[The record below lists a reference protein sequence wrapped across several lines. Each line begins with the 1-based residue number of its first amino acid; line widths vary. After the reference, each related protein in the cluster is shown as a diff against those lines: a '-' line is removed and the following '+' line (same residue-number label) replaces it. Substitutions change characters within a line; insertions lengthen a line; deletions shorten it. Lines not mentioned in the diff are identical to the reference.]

1 MQSTL
6 SPTTARGWKMGA
18 AIDGLFTQ
26 FFYKTINVDYVD
38 FWKIDVPQNIV
49 VMILSDNEM
58 SSRLEGTI
66 HKFIIVWILMDQLQV
81 KINLDLQCVGQ
92 VEDGRNNVTGNSWTH
107 FLGKDFL
114 VLSENLIGV
123 AQHIFT
129 TDKTT
134 LYGIVLTAARERHQ
148 QVVRV
153 KDNIHY
159 WRYGVRMCSCFHS
172 SMTSSLRMPSSHRRS
187 ISSSARLAK
196 YSASIRRMSSI
207 SSCDCTCDTNSS
219 ICIWNGENAP
229 LGMFIPSAIS
239 LKNYSLLQN
248 YKLFWY
254 QQTYYQ

>member
-92 VEDGRNNVTGNSWTH
+92 VEDGRNNVDSFSG
-107 FLGKDFL
+107 
-114 VLSENLIGV
+114 
-123 AQHIFT
+123 
-129 TDKTT
+129 
-134 LYGIVLTAARERHQ
+134 
-148 QVVRV
+148 
-153 KDNIHY
+153 
-159 WRYGVRMCSCFHS
+159 
-172 SMTSSLRMPSSHRRS
+172 
-187 ISSSARLAK
+187 
-196 YSASIRRMSSI
+196 
-207 SSCDCTCDTNSS
+207 
-219 ICIWNGENAP
+219 
-229 LGMFIPSAIS
+229 
-239 LKNYSLLQN
+239 
-248 YKLFWY
+248 
-254 QQTYYQ
+254 